1 MKIGTDNSDGRTS
14 GLDPLNA
21 VTRPTAPAA
30 RPAQAGGAD
39 QLTLSPAA
47 RLLQTARE
55 SVQSGAPVRQDVV
68 DRLRALLADGQLS
81 CDAARLADSIIDSW
95 IDTGEPPAI
104 R

>member
-14 GLDPLNA
+14 GLDPLNVA
-21 VTRPTAPAA
+21 TRHNAPAT
-30 RPAQAGGAD
+30 RPAQTAGGD
-39 QLTLSPAA
+39 QLTLSAAA

-55 SVQSGAPVRQDVV
+55 SMQSGVPVRQDVV

-81 CDAARLADSIIDSW
+81 VDAAKLADSIIDNW